1 MLFSERR
8 HTDSV
13 TGCKPAFLRANTGIR
28 TAKVWQ
34 RDSAELD
41 RAIWSHKRKVAC
53 RIRGTTHQA
62 HSFDEHKKLL
72 HLGP

>member
-13 TGCKPAFLRANTGIR
+13 
-28 TAKVWQ
+28 AKVWQ

>member
-1 MLFSERR
+1 MYRAVSAKAHGTVKCFSASGD
-8 HTDSV
+8 TQI
-13 TGCKPAFLRANTGIR
+13 P
-28 TAKVWQ
+28 WQ
-34 RDSAELD
+34 KSGSETVLNSTEQL
-41 RAIWSHKRKVAC
+41 WSHKRNVAC